1 MDHTNGGLEDDF
13 PFPKGWVLGIM
24 LIFRGLSDY
33 QRIMASIQTKTPRPP
48 GSSKTSTETTQADP
62 CRDDSSKFNSPSK
75 SLSTTP
81 RACVKKNI
89 QKHAMVGWY
98 LFLVHNSWILLID
111 GSEIRRFQTSWGKG
125 TENLIVYRDENTS
138 QVVVEDF
145 FHQQY
150 HLKLPHFE
158 FLTLYVHADDL
169 GHCKILQASHV
180 ASSLFFQKDPSHHI
194 EHWTFCCRSHQF
206 AKL

>member
-1 MDHTNGGLEDDF
+1 MEVCKMMFLFQGVSVRYHVNF
-13 PFPKGWVLGIM
+13 PGV
-24 LIFRGLSDY
+24 SNY
-33 QRIMASIQTKTPRPP
+33 QRIMASIQTKRQDP
-48 GSSKTSTETTQADP
+48 GSSKTSTKTQRIHAGMTLRSSIHHRNP
-62 CRDDSSKFNSPSK
+62 CLPHQGPVSK
-75 SLSTTP
+75 S
-81 RACVKKNI
+81 I

-98 LFLVHNSWILLID
+98 IFLVHKSWILLID

-125 TENLIVYRDENTS
+125 TENLIGYRDENTS

-150 HLKLPHFE
+150 HLKLSHCE
-158 FLTLYVHADDL
+158 CLTLCACWRFR
-169 GHCKILQASHV
+169 HCKTLQASQF

-206 AKL
+206 AKW